1 MDEQQVQSLA
11 SIDWFHLGA
20 DLDGSVP
27 SKGLPDDAGHVTAR
41 IAAVPSFLM
50 VGTIE
55 PRKGHAMVL
64 SAFETLWAEGH
75 DVNLVIVGR
84 KGWLVDALCS
94 RLAGH
99 ARLGRR
105 LFWFESASDE
115 YLDAIYAN
123 SSCLMAASEGE
134 GLVCR

>member
-1 MDEQQVQSLA
+1 
-11 SIDWFHLGA
+11 
-20 DLDGSVP
+20 
-27 SKGLPDDAGHVTAR
+27 
-41 IAAVPSFLM
+41 M

-134 GLVCR
+134 GFGLPLIEAAQRGRRSSPAIFRI